1 MLKRLVLFILLKKI
15 IKGEKNK
22 EKIGILNGFYNGYDE
37 CKIYKY
43 ALKIPNQNFRNIKE
57 FAEVMN
63 NIENKLIKDLK

>member
-1 MLKRLVLFILLKKI
+1 MQIVKKLNR
-15 IKGEKNK
+15 KYNK
-22 EKIGILNGFYNGYDE
+22 YNNAD